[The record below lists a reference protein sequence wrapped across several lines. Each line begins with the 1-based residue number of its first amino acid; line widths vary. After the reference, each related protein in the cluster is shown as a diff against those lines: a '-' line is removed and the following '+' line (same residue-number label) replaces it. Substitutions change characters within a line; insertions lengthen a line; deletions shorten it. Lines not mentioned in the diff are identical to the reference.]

1 MPYKTKAEQ
10 QRENWMTL
18 PEVATHVQ
26 SVKDLNE
33 SEARDE
39 VLKALM
45 DDAFHSRGQT
55 FLRWKEGI
63 RILGPAPEEI
73 GPHDYP
79 PRGRK
84 WAVTEIRWDTGELLD
99 PYGGA
104 RDGKWQPTWRIVWL
118 AKSKVIKIWPE
129 PPPGLDAPPA
139 ASASANVVLLAGHK
153 PGPKTKKKLSMVEA
167 MRTDVVEKRLTAEQ
181 LRDMS
186 DDELCSK
193 YGDKV
198 GAQRTSCRDARGQVL
213 TEFDGI
219 NSVK

>member
-1 MPYKTKAEQ
+1 MPYKTRAEQ

-18 PEVATHVQ
+18 PEVVAHVQ
-26 SVKDLNE
+26 SVEDE

-45 DDAFHSRGQT
+45 DDAFHPPPN
-55 FLRWKEGI
+55 LIRWKDEVRIEGS
-63 RILGPAPEEI
+63 PPEEI
-73 GPHDYP
+73 GPPDYP

-84 WAVTEIRWDTGELLD
+84 WGDAEIRWDTGEVLD

-104 RDGKWQPTWRIVWL
+104 QDGKWQPTWRIVWL
-118 AKSKVIKIWPE
+118 AKSKVKKIWPE
-129 PPPGLDAPPA
+129 PPRADAP
-139 ASASANVVLLAGHK
+139 ASPGASTSANVVPFTGRRT
-153 PGPKTKKKLSMVEA
+153 GPKTNKKRLMMEA
-167 MRTDVVEKRLTAEQ
+167 MREDLVKKRLTKEQ
-181 LRDMS
+181 LREMS

-198 GAQRTSCRDARGQVL
+198 GAKRTACRDAREQVL

-219 NSVK
+219 NPVK